1 MNAERCLPRH
11 GPGRTMA
18 MAAPRMTPA
27 RLPPPC
33 SPDTPA
39 QQKGHV
45 CNVPFTLP
53 PENLEPEVSQG
64 VGGDKG
70 CPPSS

>member
-1 MNAERCLPRH
+1 
-11 GPGRTMA
+11 
-18 MAAPRMTPA
+18 MAAPCMTPA

-33 SPDTPA
+33 SPDTPT
-39 QQKGHV
+39 QKKGPV

-70 CPPSS
+70 RPLSS